1 MTVNDIEIIRS
12 WKDECGVF
20 GVWNC
25 GTGDAARLTY
35 LALYA
40 MQHRGQE
47 ACGIVTLDNPKQV
60 QHAYKGLGLVGDVF
74 NEKILA
80 NLHGDSGIGH
90 VRYSTAGENT
100 ILNTQPLTSNLLNGP
115 VALAHNGN
123 IVNQD
128 LLREALKKQGAIFQ
142 GTNDTEVFMHL
153 IARHE
158 SNDLMTALYDAVQ
171 HCIGAYSMVVLSH
184 DKLIA
189 IRDPLGLRPLVLGQM
204 LEARQSG
211 RDNGYV
217 IASESCAFDLI
228 GAELIREIE
237 PGECLQISNEGLVS
251 KKLPKAETDKAFT
264 KTKAQCVFEHV
275 YFARPDS
282 IVFGLSVYES
292 RKNFGKALAEE
303 DRKFIEAQIE
313 KFDYVIP
320 VPDSG
325 IAAALGYSQQSG
337 IPLEFGIIRN
347 HYVGR
352 TFIQPQQAI
361 RDFGVRVKL
370 NAQASVLNGKKIVVI
385 DDSLVRG
392 TTSQKIITLLRQAG
406 AREVHFR
413 IASPPT
419 LSPCYYGVD
428 TPDKEHLIAAKQSIE
443 SIQKYI
449 GADSLK
455 YLSIEGMFKALA
467 RRPDEF
473 CSACFTG
480 DYPTSLNGVRKS
492 KKPTSLIN

>member
-1 MTVNDIEIIRS
+1 MEKS

-20 GVWNC
+20 GIWNY
-25 GTGDAARLTY
+25 GEGVNDAARLAY

-47 ACGIVTLDNPKQV
+47 SCGIVSLDEKKGT
-60 QHAYKGLGLVGDVF
+60 HSILKGLGLVGEVF
-74 NEKILA
+74 NEK
-80 NLHGDSGIGH
+80 NLLTLSGNSAIGH

-100 ILNTQPLTSNLLNGP
+100 IQNTQPLTSNLLNGP

-128 LLREALKKQGAIFQ
+128 LLKEALKKQGAIFQ
-142 GTNDTEVFMHL
+142 GSNDTEVFMHL
-153 IARHE
+153 IARHA
-158 SNDLMTALYDAVQ
+158 SNDLLTALYDAVQ
-171 HCIGAYSMVVLSH
+171 NCVGAYSLVILSH
-184 DKLIA
+184 NKLIA

-204 LEARQSG
+204 ADCKRTGSDKG
-211 RDNGYV
+211 FV
-217 IASESCAFDLI
+217 VASESCAFDLI

-237 PGECLQISNEGLVS
+237 PGECLEISSQGMIS
-251 KKLPKAETDKAFT
+251 KKIPNTNKDKTAT
-264 KTKAQCVFEHV
+264 CVFEHV

-292 RKNFGKALAEE
+292 RKNFGRELAIE
-303 DRKFIEAQIE
+303 DQTMLDAGR
-313 KFDYVIP
+313 FDLVIP

-325 IAAALGYSQQSG
+325 IAAALGYSQQSK
-337 IPLEFGIIRN
+337 IPMEFGIIRN

-352 TFIQPQQAI
+352 TFIQPHQAI

-370 NAQASVLNGKKIVVI
+370 NAQSSVLSGKRVVVI

-392 TTSQKIITLLRQAG
+392 TTSQKIIGLLRQAG
-406 AREVHFR
+406 ATEVHFR

-428 TPDKEHLIAAKQSIE
+428 TPDKEDLIAARQSLD
-443 SIQKYI
+443 SIQKFI
-449 GADSLK
+449 GADSLR
-455 YLSIEGMFKALA
+455 YLTIEGMFKAIS
-467 RRPDEF
+467 RRPEQF

-492 KKPTSLIN
+492 KKQPSLIN

>member
-1 MTVNDIEIIRS
+1 MEKS

-20 GVWNC
+20 GIWNY
-25 GTGDAARLTY
+25 GEGVNDAARLAY

-47 ACGIVTLDNPKQV
+47 SCGIVSLDEKKGT
-60 QHAYKGLGLVGDVF
+60 HSILKGLGLVGEVF
-74 NEKILA
+74 NEKNLLT
-80 NLHGDSGIGH
+80 LHGSSAIGH

-100 ILNTQPLTSNLLNGP
+100 IQNTQPLTSNLLNGP

-128 LLREALKKQGAIFQ
+128 LLKEALKKQGAIFQ

-158 SNDLMTALYDAVQ
+158 SNDLLTALFDAVQ
-171 HCIGAYSMVVLSH
+171 NCVGAYSIVILSH
-184 DKLIA
+184 NRLIA

-204 LEARQSG
+204 ADAKRTGS
-211 RDNGYV
+211 NKGYV

-237 PGECLQISNEGLVS
+237 PGECLEISAQGMVS
-251 KKLPKAETDKAFT
+251 KTIPRPQNLNGNGPTREVAH
-264 KTKAQCVFEHV
+264 CVFEHV

-282 IVFGLSVYES
+282 IVFGMSVYES
-292 RKNFGKALAEE
+292 RKNFGRELAIE
-303 DRKFIEAQIE
+303 DRAMIDDQR
-313 KFDYVIP
+313 FDLVIP

-337 IPLEFGIIRN
+337 VPMEFGIIRN

-352 TFIQPQQAI
+352 TFIQPHQAI

-370 NAQASVLNGKKIVVI
+370 NAQSTLLAGKRVVVI

-392 TTSQKIITLLRQAG
+392 TTSQKIVGLLRQAG
-406 AREVHFR
+406 AKEVHFR

-428 TPDKEHLIAAKQSIE
+428 TPDKEDLIAARQSLDA
-443 SIQKYI
+443 IQKFI
-449 GADSLK
+449 EADSLR
-455 YLSIEGMFKALA
+455 YLTIEGMFKAIS
-467 RRPDEF
+467 RRPDQF

-480 DYPTSLNGVRKS
+480 DYPTSLNGVRKN
-492 KKPTSLIN
+492 KKQPSLIN